1 MLVRANLKLWLG
13 FQDENEK
20 NVKLIKITT
29 FFIISQIY
37 HLFWD
42 SDIPIRIPVQV
53 SNSSFR

>member
-20 NVKLIKITT
+20 NAKLIKVTT

-37 HLFWD
+37 NLFWD

-53 SNSSFR
+53 SN